1 MLVKTTDGTP
11 DAVKVARPVWS
22 GGKSGDNFKGLPI
35 TIIACP
41 MKSRIQINIVIDEI
55 FGNICHYAYKDSVG
69 AVTVRV
75 ESGNTPKAVF
85 LTFTDNGIPYNPLDT
100 EDPDITLS
108 SEERKIGGLGIY
120 LVKKNMDEMKYEYVN
135 QQNRLWMEKRL

>member
-1 MLVKTTDGTP
+1 MKEITV
-11 DAVKVARPVWS
+11 DAMIENMNTVTAFV
-22 GGKSGDNFKGLPI
+22 DDFLDQ
-35 TIIACP
+35 IACP

-75 ESGNTPKAVF
+75 EAGNTPKAVF

>member
-1 MLVKTTDGTP
+1 MKEITV
-11 DAVKVARPVWS
+11 DAMIENMNTVTAFV
-22 GGKSGDNFKGLPI
+22 DDFLDQ
-35 TIIACP
+35 IACP

-85 LTFTDNGIPYNPLDT
+85 LTFTDNGIPYNPLET

-135 QQNRLWMEKRL
+135 QQNRLWMEERL

>member
-1 MLVKTTDGTP
+1 MKEITV
-11 DAVKVARPVWS
+11 DAMIENMNTVTAFV
-22 GGKSGDNFKGLPI
+22 DDFLNQ
-35 TIIACP
+35 IACP

>member
-1 MLVKTTDGTP
+1 MKEITV
-11 DAVKVARPVWS
+11 DA
-22 GGKSGDNFKGLPI
+22 
-35 TIIACP
+35 TIENMNTVTAFVDDFLDQIACP

-75 ESGNTPKAVF
+75 EAGNTPKAVF

-100 EDPDITLS
+100 EDPDITSS

>member
-1 MLVKTTDGTP
+1 MKEITV
-11 DAVKVARPVWS
+11 DAMIENMNTVTAFV
-22 GGKSGDNFKGLPI
+22 DDFLDQ
-35 TIIACP
+35 IACP
-41 MKSRIQINIVIDEI
+41 MKSKIQINIVIDEI

-75 ESGNTPKAVF
+75 ESGNTPKEVF
-85 LTFTDNGIPYNPLDT
+85 LTFTDNGIPYNPLET

>member
-1 MLVKTTDGTP
+1 MKEITV
-11 DAVKVARPVWS
+11 DAMIENMNTVTAFV
-22 GGKSGDNFKGLPI
+22 DDFLNQ
-35 TIIACP
+35 IACP

-75 ESGNTPKAVF
+75 ESGNTPEAVF

>member
-1 MLVKTTDGTP
+1 MKEITV
-11 DAVKVARPVWS
+11 DA
-22 GGKSGDNFKGLPI
+22 
-35 TIIACP
+35 TIENMNTVTAFVDDFLDQIACP
-41 MKSRIQINIVIDEI
+41 MKSKIQINIVIDEI

-75 ESGNTPKAVF
+75 ESGTTPKAVF
-85 LTFTDNGIPYNPLDT
+85 LTFTDNGVPYNPLET

-135 QQNRLWMEKRL
+135 QQNRLWMEKKL

>member
-1 MLVKTTDGTP
+1 MKEITV
-11 DAVKVARPVWS
+11 DA
-22 GGKSGDNFKGLPI
+22 
-35 TIIACP
+35 TIENMNTVTAFVDDFLDQIACP
-41 MKSRIQINIVIDEI
+41 MKSKIQINIVIDEI
-55 FGNICHYAYKDSVG
+55 FGNICHYAYKDSIG

-85 LTFTDNGIPYNPLDT
+85 LIFTDNGIPYNPLET

-120 LVKKNMDEMKYEYVN
+120 LVKKNMDEMKYEYVD

>member
-1 MLVKTTDGTP
+1 MKEITV
-11 DAVKVARPVWS
+11 DA
-22 GGKSGDNFKGLPI
+22 
-35 TIIACP
+35 TIENMNTVTAFVDDFLDQIACP
-41 MKSRIQINIVIDEI
+41 MKSKIQINIVIDEI

-85 LTFTDNGIPYNPLDT
+85 LTFTDNGIPYNPLET

>member
-1 MLVKTTDGTP
+1 MKEITV
-11 DAVKVARPVWS
+11 DAMIENMNTVTAFV
-22 GGKSGDNFKGLPI
+22 DDFLDQ
-35 TIIACP
+35 IACP

-69 AVTVRV
+69 TVTVRV

-85 LTFTDNGIPYNPLDT
+85 LTFTDNGIPYNPLET

>member
-1 MLVKTTDGTP
+1 MKEITV
-11 DAVKVARPVWS
+11 DAMIENMNTVTAFV
-22 GGKSGDNFKGLPI
+22 DDFLDQ
-35 TIIACP
+35 IACP

-85 LTFTDNGIPYNPLDT
+85 LTFTDNGIPYNPLET

-135 QQNRLWMEKRL
+135 QQNILWMEKRL

>member
-1 MLVKTTDGTP
+1 MKEITV
-11 DAVKVARPVWS
+11 DA
-22 GGKSGDNFKGLPI
+22 
-35 TIIACP
+35 TIENMDTVTAFVDDFLDQIACP

-55 FGNICHYAYKDSVG
+55 FGNICHYAYKDSIG

-85 LTFTDNGIPYNPLDT
+85 LTFTDNGIPYNPLET
-100 EDPDITLS
+100 EDPDITSS
-108 SEERKIGGLGIY
+108 SEKRKIGGLGIY

>member
-1 MLVKTTDGTP
+1 MKEITV
-11 DAVKVARPVWS
+11 DA
-22 GGKSGDNFKGLPI
+22 
-35 TIIACP
+35 TIENMNTVTAFVDDFLDQIACP
-41 MKSRIQINIVIDEI
+41 MKSKIQINIVIDEI

-85 LTFTDNGIPYNPLDT
+85 LTFTENGIPYNPLET
-100 EDPDITLS
+100 EDPDITSS

>member
-1 MLVKTTDGTP
+1 MKEITV
-11 DAVKVARPVWS
+11 DAMIENMNTVTAFV
-22 GGKSGDNFKGLPI
+22 DDFLDQ
-35 TIIACP
+35 IACP

-100 EDPDITLS
+100 EDPDITSS

-120 LVKKNMDEMKYEYVN
+120 LVKKNIDEMKYEYVN

>member
-1 MLVKTTDGTP
+1 MKEITV
-11 DAVKVARPVWS
+11 DA
-22 GGKSGDNFKGLPI
+22 
-35 TIIACP
+35 TIENMDTVTAIVDDFLDQIACP

-55 FGNICHYAYKDSVG
+55 FGNICHYAYKDSIG

-85 LTFTDNGIPYNPLDT
+85 LTFTDNGIPYNPLET
-100 EDPDITLS
+100 EDPDITSS

>member
-1 MLVKTTDGTP
+1 MKEITV
-11 DAVKVARPVWS
+11 DA
-22 GGKSGDNFKGLPI
+22 
-35 TIIACP
+35 TIENMDTVTAFVDDFLDEIACP
-41 MKSRIQINIVIDEI
+41 MKSKIQINIVIDEI
-55 FGNICHYAYKDSVG
+55 FGNICHYAYKDSIG

-85 LTFTDNGIPYNPLDT
+85 LIFTDNGIPYNPLET
-100 EDPDITLS
+100 EDPDITSS

>member
-1 MLVKTTDGTP
+1 MKEITV
-11 DAVKVARPVWS
+11 DA
-22 GGKSGDNFKGLPI
+22 
-35 TIIACP
+35 TIENMNTVTAFVDDFLDQIACP
-41 MKSRIQINIVIDEI
+41 MKSKIQINIVIDEI

-85 LTFTDNGIPYNPLDT
+85 LTFTDNGIPYNPLET

-108 SEERKIGGLGIY
+108 SEERKIGGLRIY

>member
-1 MLVKTTDGTP
+1 MKEITV
-11 DAVKVARPVWS
+11 DA
-22 GGKSGDNFKGLPI
+22 
-35 TIIACP
+35 TIENMNIVTAFVDDFLDQIACP
-41 MKSRIQINIVIDEI
+41 MKPRIQINIVIDEI

-85 LTFTDNGIPYNPLDT
+85 LTFTDNGIPYNPLET
-100 EDPDITLS
+100 EDPDITSS

>member
-1 MLVKTTDGTP
+1 MKEITV
-11 DAVKVARPVWS
+11 DAMIENMNTVTAFV
-22 GGKSGDNFKGLPI
+22 DDFLDQ
-35 TIIACP
+35 IACP

-100 EDPDITLS
+100 EDPDITSS

-120 LVKKNMDEMKYEYVN
+120 LVKKNMDEMKYEYLN

>member
-1 MLVKTTDGTP
+1 MKEITV
-11 DAVKVARPVWS
+11 DAMIENMNTVTAFV
-22 GGKSGDNFKGLPI
+22 DDFLDQ
-35 TIIACP
+35 IACP

-135 QQNRLWMEKRL
+135 QQNRLWMEKKL

>member
-1 MLVKTTDGTP
+1 MKEITV
-11 DAVKVARPVWS
+11 DA
-22 GGKSGDNFKGLPI
+22 
-35 TIIACP
+35 TIENMDTVTAFVDDFLDQIACP

-85 LTFTDNGIPYNPLDT
+85 LTFTDNGIPYNPLET
-100 EDPDITLS
+100 EDPDITSS

-120 LVKKNMDEMKYEYVN
+120 LVKKNMDEMKYEYLN

>member
-1 MLVKTTDGTP
+1 MKEITV
-11 DAVKVARPVWS
+11 DA
-22 GGKSGDNFKGLPI
+22 
-35 TIIACP
+35 TIENMDTVTAFVDDFLDQIACP

-55 FGNICHYAYKDSVG
+55 FGNICHYAYKDSIG

-85 LTFTDNGIPYNPLDT
+85 LTFTDTGIPYNPLET
-100 EDPDITLS
+100 EDPDITSS

>member
-1 MLVKTTDGTP
+1 MKEITV
-11 DAVKVARPVWS
+11 DA
-22 GGKSGDNFKGLPI
+22 
-35 TIIACP
+35 TIENMDTVTAFVDDFLDEIACP
-41 MKSRIQINIVIDEI
+41 MKSKIQINIVIDEI
-55 FGNICHYAYKDSVG
+55 FGNICHYAYKDSIG

-85 LTFTDNGIPYNPLDT
+85 LTFTDNGIPYNPLET

>member
-1 MLVKTTDGTP
+1 MKEITV
-11 DAVKVARPVWS
+11 DA
-22 GGKSGDNFKGLPI
+22 
-35 TIIACP
+35 TIENMNTVTAFVDDFLDQIACP

-100 EDPDITLS
+100 EDPDITSS

-120 LVKKNMDEMKYEYVN
+120 LVNKNMDEMKYEYVN

>member
-1 MLVKTTDGTP
+1 MKEITV
-11 DAVKVARPVWS
+11 DA
-22 GGKSGDNFKGLPI
+22 
-35 TIIACP
+35 TIENMNTVTAFVDDFLDQIACP

-69 AVTVRV
+69 SVTVRV

-85 LTFTDNGIPYNPLDT
+85 LTFTDNGIPYNPLET

>member
-1 MLVKTTDGTP
+1 MKEITV
-11 DAVKVARPVWS
+11 DAMIENMNTVTAFV
-22 GGKSGDNFKGLPI
+22 DDFLDQ
-35 TIIACP
+35 IACP

-55 FGNICHYAYKDSVG
+55 FGNICYYAYKDSVG

-85 LTFTDNGIPYNPLDT
+85 LTFTDNGIPYNPLET

>member
-1 MLVKTTDGTP
+1 MKEITV
-11 DAVKVARPVWS
+11 DA
-22 GGKSGDNFKGLPI
+22 
-35 TIIACP
+35 TIENMDTVTAFVDDFLDEIACP

-55 FGNICHYAYKDSVG
+55 FRNICHYAYKDSVG

-85 LTFTDNGIPYNPLDT
+85 LTFTDNGIPYNPLET
-100 EDPDITLS
+100 EDPDITSS

>member
-1 MLVKTTDGTP
+1 MKEITV
-11 DAVKVARPVWS
+11 DAMIENMNTVTAFV
-22 GGKSGDNFKGLPI
+22 DDFLDQ
-35 TIIACP
+35 IACP
-41 MKSRIQINIVIDEI
+41 MKSRIQINVVIDEI

>member
-1 MLVKTTDGTP
+1 MKEITV
-11 DAVKVARPVWS
+11 DA
-22 GGKSGDNFKGLPI
+22 
-35 TIIACP
+35 TIENMNTVTAFVDDFLDQIACP
-41 MKSRIQINIVIDEI
+41 MKFKIQINIVIDEI

-85 LTFTDNGIPYNPLDT
+85 LTFTDNGIPYNPLET

-120 LVKKNMDEMKYEYVN
+120 LVKKNMDEIRVCESAKQIMDGKKIV
-135 QQNRLWMEKRL
+135 RHGRK

>member
-1 MLVKTTDGTP
+1 MKEITV
-11 DAVKVARPVWS
+11 DA
-22 GGKSGDNFKGLPI
+22 
-35 TIIACP
+35 TIENMDTVTAFVDDFLDQIACP

-120 LVKKNMDEMKYEYVN
+120 LVKKNMDEMKYEYLN

>member
-1 MLVKTTDGTP
+1 MKEITV
-11 DAVKVARPVWS
+11 DA
-22 GGKSGDNFKGLPI
+22 
-35 TIIACP
+35 TIENMNTVTAFVDDFLDQIACP
-41 MKSRIQINIVIDEI
+41 MKSKIQINIVIDEI

-85 LTFTDNGIPYNPLDT
+85 LTFTDNGIPYNPLET
-100 EDPDITLS
+100 EDPDVTSS

>member
-1 MLVKTTDGTP
+1 MKEITV
-11 DAVKVARPVWS
+11 DA
-22 GGKSGDNFKGLPI
+22 
-35 TIIACP
+35 TIENMNIVTAFVDDFLDEIACP
-41 MKSRIQINIVIDEI
+41 MKSKIQINIVIDEI
-55 FGNICHYAYKDSVG
+55 FGNICHYAYKDSIG

-85 LTFTDNGIPYNPLDT
+85 LTFTDNGVPYNPLET

>member
-1 MLVKTTDGTP
+1 MKEITV
-11 DAVKVARPVWS
+11 DA
-22 GGKSGDNFKGLPI
+22 
-35 TIIACP
+35 TIENMNTVTAFVDDFLDQIACP
-41 MKSRIQINIVIDEI
+41 MKSKIQINIVIDEI

-108 SEERKIGGLGIY
+108 SEKRKIGGLGIY

>member
-1 MLVKTTDGTP
+1 MKEITV
-11 DAVKVARPVWS
+11 DAMIENMNTVTAFV
-22 GGKSGDNFKGLPI
+22 DDFLDQ
-35 TIIACP
+35 IACP

-135 QQNRLWMEKRL
+135 QQNILRIEKRL

>member
-1 MLVKTTDGTP
+1 MKEITV
-11 DAVKVARPVWS
+11 DA
-22 GGKSGDNFKGLPI
+22 
-35 TIIACP
+35 TIENMNTVTAFVDDFLDQIACP
-41 MKSRIQINIVIDEI
+41 MKSKIQINIVIDEI
-55 FGNICHYAYKDSVG
+55 FGNICHYAYKESVG

-85 LTFTDNGIPYNPLDT
+85 LTFTDNGIPYNPLET

>member
-1 MLVKTTDGTP
+1 MKEITV
-11 DAVKVARPVWS
+11 DAMIENMNTVTAFV
-22 GGKSGDNFKGLPI
+22 DDFLDQ
-35 TIIACP
+35 IACP

-85 LTFTDNGIPYNPLDT
+85 LTFIDNGIPYNPLDI

-120 LVKKNMDEMKYEYVN
+120 LVKKNMDAMKYEYVN

>member
-1 MLVKTTDGTP
+1 MKEITV
-11 DAVKVARPVWS
+11 DA
-22 GGKSGDNFKGLPI
+22 
-35 TIIACP
+35 TIENMDTVTAFVDDFLDEIACP
-41 MKSRIQINIVIDEI
+41 MKSKIQINIVIDEI
-55 FGNICHYAYKDSVG
+55 FRNICHYAYKDSVG

-85 LTFTDNGIPYNPLDT
+85 LTFTDNGIPYNPLET
-100 EDPDITLS
+100 EDPDITSS

>member
-1 MLVKTTDGTP
+1 MKEITV
-11 DAVKVARPVWS
+11 DAMIENMNTVTAFV
-22 GGKSGDNFKGLPI
+22 DDFLDQ
-35 TIIACP
+35 IACP

-135 QQNRLWMEKRL
+135 QQNRLWMEKRFEDMGENK